1 MWHHT
6 PIDTKLEHGVAL
18 VEPLPSEFMSEF
30 YTLLISR
37 HFLSFSF
44 GIFYLG
50 KSLSFSSIEV
60 PLLTPFFTLI

>member
-30 YTLLISR
+30 NTHDFQALSIILLWY
-37 HFLSFSF
+37 FLPWKES
-44 GIFYLG
+44 
-50 KSLSFSSIEV
+50 E
-60 PLLTPFFTLI
+60 PFLH